1 MELPDGL
8 PDAMVPAVP
17 SPLPVQHRAAAL
29 PQAPRGWDALDAVR
43 PDAVL
48 AARPAL
54 AAAPYAER
62 LAVLVRA
69 VLVLAAAALLEVAL
83 ALCRPDAVPSAA

>member
-8 PDAMVPAVP
+8 PDARVPAAP
-17 SPLPVQHRAAAL
+17 SPLPDPRRAVAL
-29 PQAPRGWDALDAVR
+29 LRAPRGWDALDAVR

-48 AARPAL
+48 AAHPAF

-62 LAVLVRA
+62 LAVLARA
-69 VLVLAAAALLEVAL
+69 VQVLAAAALPEL
-83 ALCRPDAVPSAA
+83 APAPCIPDAVPSAA